1 MELKNEKVSQVLI
14 SLPLYFAQQLLS
26 IELGQIKHLDF
37 EIKCWITTTQSLH
50 SSAVVKNIEQKRYLI
65 SFQAFNLILY
75 EKPSLSRINTISV
88 IEIVLY

>member
-50 SSAVVKNIEQKRYLI
+50 SSVVSSKKYRTKKV
-65 SFQAFNLILY
+65 FN
-75 EKPSLSRINTISV
+75 KFPGF
-88 IEIVLY
+88 